1 MERERLAELLEAVRC
16 GACPVDE
23 ALDRLRALPYED
35 LGFARLDHH
44 RSLRNGFPEVVFGEG
59 KTTEQIIAIA
69 GRLAAASDNV
79 LITRLAPGPAEHLLA
94 AVEGFEYHA
103 LPRVALRRARPIEP
117 REAEILVGQR
127 TQPVQRLVDG
137 TRAAPD
143 GLEQLGQ
150 TLAFHE
156 TQR

>member
-1 MERERLAELLEAVRC
+1 MLGGTGREAGDQDVVAHRSQTLGDGDDLLGGLALAEHH
-16 GACPVDE
+16 
-23 ALDRLRALPYED
+23 
-35 LGFARLDHH
+35 LGKSVA
-44 RSLRNGFPEVVFGEG
+44 
-59 KTTEQIIAIA
+59 Q
-69 GRLAAASDNV
+69 
-79 LITRLAPGPAEHLLA
+79 A
-94 AVEGFEYHA
+94 AV
-103 LPRVALRRARPIEP
+103 VVEP